1 MNRNIQESANNGTLL
16 WRWEISCRMVPWP
29 ICNWSIIAPFLLY
42 YTMQKVLPHMIFGCL
57 LENRVWICNAV
68 IVQYH
73 VNSLLLWIFLLFFLL
88 LNFRWFW
95 IFYSFFSLLFL
106 MFKIVLLAILT
117 SLNFILCA
125 IFCFLEHGLK
135 FIEMLLY
142 FSASLIFVLFP

>member
-42 YTMQKVLPHMIFGCL
+42 YQMQKVLPHMIFGCL
-57 LENRVWICNAV
+57 LENRYEFAMQWLYNTMSTLC
-68 IVQYH
+68 YCEF
-73 VNSLLLWIFLLFFLL
+73 SCCFFYYWT
-88 LNFRWFW
+88 FDDFEFSIR
-95 IFYSFFSLLFL
+95 FFSLLFL

-135 FIEMLLY
+135 FIEMFLY
-142 FSASLIFVLFP
+142 FGTSLIFVLFP